1 MLGPAGEAY
10 RCADVLLRVHA
21 FARHRNDFTLGPYPT
36 DADGA
41 ARITKAD
48 LTEFFPI
55 APPDHARKVC
65 GVGDRRYSFKFQ

>member
-1 MLGPAGEAY
+1 M
-10 RCADVLLRVHA
+10 
-21 FARHRNDFTLGPYPT
+21 LGPYPT

>member
-10 RCADVLLRVHA
+10 RCADLVLRVHA
-21 FARHRNDFTLGPYPT
+21 FARHKNDFTLGLYPT

-41 ARITKAD
+41 AHITKAD

-65 GVGDRRYSFKFQ
+65 GGRRPPVQL